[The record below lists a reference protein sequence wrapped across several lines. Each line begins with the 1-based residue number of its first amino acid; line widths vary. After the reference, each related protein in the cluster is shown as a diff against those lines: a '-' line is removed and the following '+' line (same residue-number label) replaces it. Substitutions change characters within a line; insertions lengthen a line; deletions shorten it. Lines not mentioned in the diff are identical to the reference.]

1 MDRTFIDELRR
12 IVGGEHLL
20 TDRES
25 LACYKYDS
33 TPELE
38 SMPGAVLLP
47 GSPDEVA
54 CIMSLCHGAGGSV
67 TPRGSGTN
75 LSGGSLSA
83 GGVVVQTSRLNRI
96 IEVDEENL
104 TATVE
109 TGVITSALH
118 REVESRGLF
127 YPPDPGSMNI
137 STMGGNVAEN
147 SGGLRGLKYG
157 VTADY
162 VMGLDTI
169 LADGELLRTGGK
181 VVKDVAGYSI
191 NPLLVSSEGTLGFF
205 TGITVKLIPKPQ
217 GKITMLAHFPIL
229 QDAALAV
236 SAIIAAKVI
245 PATLEFLDKV
255 TIKCVEDY
263 AHVGL
268 PLDVDAVLLIEVDGH
283 PVVIAEEAA
292 SVAEICKKHRCSFF
306 QTAKDA
312 DEALKLAAARRT
324 ALSAL
329 ARLRPTTILEDAT
342 VPRSCIAA
350 MLKVIQDSAKKYN
363 VTIGTFGHAGDGNLH
378 PTCLTDERDQDE
390 IRRAHAAFAEIFD
403 AAIGMGGTITGEH
416 GVGLAKKK
424 YLPKLVGESGI
435 RVMRGIKQAFDPKG
449 ILNPG
454 KIF

>member
-1 MDRTFIDELRR
+1 
-12 IVGGEHLL
+12 
-20 TDRES
+20 
-25 LACYKYDS
+25 
-33 TPELE
+33 
-38 SMPGAVLLP
+38 
-47 GSPDEVA
+47 
-54 CIMSLCHGAGGSV
+54 
-67 TPRGSGTN
+67 
-75 LSGGSLSA
+75 
-83 GGVVVQTSRLNRI
+83 
-96 IEVDEENL
+96 
-104 TATVE
+104 
-109 TGVITSALH
+109 
-118 REVESRGLF
+118 
-127 YPPDPGSMNI
+127 MNI

-169 LADGELLRTGGK
+169 LADGDLLRTGGK
-181 VVKDVAGYSI
+181 VVKDVAGYSL

-217 GKITMLAHFPIL
+217 GKITMLAHFPVL

-283 PVVIAEEAA
+283 PAVIAEEAA
-292 SVAEICKKHRCSFF
+292 AVAEICRKHRSSFF

-329 ARLRPTTILEDAT
+329 ARLKPTTILEDAT

-350 MLKVIQDSAKKYN
+350 MLRVIQDSAKKYN

-378 PTCLTDERDQDE
+378 PTCLTDERDKDE
-390 IRRAHAAFAEIFD
+390 IARAHAAFSEIFD
-403 AAIGMGGTITGEH
+403 AAISMGGTITGEH

-424 YLPKLVGESGI
+424 YLPRLVGESGI

-454 KIF
+454 KVF